1 MADALETSQ
10 VASVVQA
17 FAQAI
22 EQRDEGAAQALSSE
36 AGWAAKGNTGRRLFR
51 HLAGDGLQ
59 LAPLGELRAGT
70 AGRAAASCTI
80 FRPEDGRNLGTIWVH
95 LVDRSSGDWAVEGT
109 SQSILQTS
117 AYLAGAVPAVF
128 SLEDLAPS
136 AEAEGV
142 LSEAIGAVQGGDK
155 ASVPVTGAHGLG
167 ARAELAAFAEE
178 APSPLRV
185 VRSVELASVGRAAV
199 GVGFGEDPEV
209 FGDLRWFILARPGE
223 GEPYALHSH
232 SFSLSVEKLLA
243 DLGA

>member
-10 VASVVQA
+10 AASVVQA

-22 EQRDEGAAQALSSE
+22 EQRDEGAAQALCSE
-36 AGWAAKGNTGRRLFR
+36 AGWATKGNTGRRLFR

-59 LAPLGELRAGT
+59 LAPLGELRAGA

-95 LVDRSSGDWAVEGT
+95 LVEQSPGDWAVEGT
-109 SQSILQTS
+109 SQSILQSS
-117 AYLAGAVPAVF
+117 AYLAGAIPAIF
-128 SLEDLAPS
+128 SLDQLPASPE
-136 AEAEGV
+136 AEALV
-142 LSEAIGAVQGGDK
+142 AEAIEAVQGDGKDEI
-155 ASVPVTGAHGLG
+155 PVTGAHGVG
-167 ARAELAAFAEE
+167 ARAELAAFVEE
-178 APSPLRV
+178 APAPLRV

-199 GVGFGEDPEV
+199 GVGFGDDPEA
-209 FGDLRWFILARPGE
+209 FGEVRWFIVARPGE